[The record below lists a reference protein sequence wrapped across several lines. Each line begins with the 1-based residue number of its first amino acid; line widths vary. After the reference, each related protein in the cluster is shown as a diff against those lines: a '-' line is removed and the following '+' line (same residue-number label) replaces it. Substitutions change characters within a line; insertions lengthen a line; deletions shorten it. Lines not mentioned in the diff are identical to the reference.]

1 MATEYAIHALVE
13 ELGLLPGGELA
24 AWLAAWVLIPNGM
37 AMIFVLRLIPSML
50 YVRERIKLEV
60 VIDVARTPDGA
71 RDMLDRVA
79 DHGLRDF
86 RIERDRHHSFEVERP
101 FDGLIPALREVRML
115 HRDGIRA
122 HLELVR

>member
-1 MATEYAIHALVE
+1 MNAMGRLATFALAGVIAAMMAATTPA
-13 ELGLLPGGELA
+13 LA
-24 AWLAAWVLIPNGM
+24 AARRPTSSGAA
-37 AMIFVLRLIPSML
+37 RD
-50 YVRERIKLEV
+50 RISLEV
-60 VIDVARTPDGA
+60 VIDIARTPDGA

-86 RIERDRHHSFEVERP
+86 RIERDRHHSFELERP

>member
-1 MATEYAIHALVE
+1 
-13 ELGLLPGGELA
+13 
-24 AWLAAWVLIPNGM
+24 
-37 AMIFVLRLIPSML
+37 
-50 YVRERIKLEV
+50 
-60 VIDVARTPDGA
+60 
-71 RDMLDRVA
+71 MLDRVA

-115 HRDGIRA
+115 HGDGIRV